1 MKLKVPLRCA
11 CPTSNQTADGTK
23 FLMTYLV
30 SLDDSVP
37 DLSKRFNVSVK
48 SVAYANRF
56 TEADPPL
63 LAFTPTLIPLSV
75 EPSSSQTLIHHLPG
89 PPPFLSPP
97 VTSIHG
103 NRRSKDVLIW
113 VGIGIGI
120 LLLVLCLVI
129 SVVFFHCQKKGSQ
142 KNTEGKKKRAME
154 EDLFVTISQVDVG
167 LKVFKYGELKH
178 ATEDFSEKNWLG
190 GSVHKGLRKSSS
202 HKEDEQR
209 CD

>member
-103 NRRSKDVLIW
+103 NRRSKD
-113 VGIGIGI
+113 
-120 LLLVLCLVI
+120 
-129 SVVFFHCQKKGSQ
+129 KKGSQ

-190 GSVHKGLRKSSS
+190 GSVHKGLGKSSS